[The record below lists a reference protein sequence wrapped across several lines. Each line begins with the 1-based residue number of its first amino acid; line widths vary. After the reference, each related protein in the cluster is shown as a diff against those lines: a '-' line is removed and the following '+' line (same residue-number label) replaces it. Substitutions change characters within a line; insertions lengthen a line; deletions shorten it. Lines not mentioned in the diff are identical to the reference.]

1 MDYAAV
7 ILLGIVANL
16 DNMCMGFV
24 YGLQRKRVSFLSN
37 AVIALIS
44 GAATFI
50 SCFLGGLA
58 ATTITEW
65 ASLIGGILLCL
76 AGVWMVVDALRSKH
90 KHEGEAQDAPDY
102 PHFRRDKNGHKHITF
117 RETALLGLALGLNC
131 IGLAVGAGLS
141 GIDSGILAASMAV
154 FSFLT
159 VWLGNA
165 VGLRH
170 LLHRRIP
177 QKTIEVVSALLVVG
191 IGLYEVFL
199 G

>member
-58 ATTITEW
+58 ATTIKEW
-65 ASLIGGILLCL
+65 AGLSGGILLCL
-76 AGVWMVVDALRSKH
+76 AGVWMVVDALRKH
-90 KHEGEAQDAPDY
+90 KHDGQAQDAPDY
-102 PHFRRDKNGHKHITF
+102 PHFKRDKNGNKHITF

-131 IGLAVGAGLS
+131 IGLALGAGLS
-141 GIDSGILAASMAV
+141 GIDSFVLAASMVV

-165 VGLRH
+165 VALRR
-170 LLHRRIP
+170 LLHRKIP
-177 QKTIEVVSALLVVG
+177 QKTIEVISALLVVG
-191 IGLYEVFL
+191 IGLYEIFL